1 MKWDVLS
8 MLHSDVRMEDVLMK
22 NLNNVHSR
30 QRVHHTFHLNAIM
43 VFVSNHQPSV
53 LHSMIKKML
62 FIAKTSSLKILTF
75 MFHVVMEDVS
85 LIRMNADL
93 SMIAL
98 HHK

>member
-1 MKWDVLS
+1 
-8 MLHSDVRMEDVLMK
+8 
-22 NLNNVHSR
+22 
-30 QRVHHTFHLNAIM
+30 
-43 VFVSNHQPSV
+43 
-53 LHSMIKKML
+53 MIKKML